1 VALGPASRVGI
12 GRAHGRLLVV
22 HEAVQV
28 AGFGAEV
35 AAAAAEAT
43 GCRVARLGAPRI
55 PVGYA
60 PVLEAASRISPAMI
74 AEAAR
79 AMLTGKPARAPK

>member
-1 VALGPASRVGI
+1 VALGPAGGVCI

-43 GCRVARLGAPRI
+43 GCRIARLGAPRI

-60 PVLEAASRISPAMI
+60 PVLENESRLSAAAVAR
-74 AEAAR
+74 AAR
-79 AMLTGKPARAPK
+79 RLLDAR